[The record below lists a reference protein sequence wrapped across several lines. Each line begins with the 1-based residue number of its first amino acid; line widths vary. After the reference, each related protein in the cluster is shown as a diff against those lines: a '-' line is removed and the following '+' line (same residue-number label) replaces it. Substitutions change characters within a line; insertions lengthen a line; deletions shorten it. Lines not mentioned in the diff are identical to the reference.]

1 MTALSPIDHLKALSH
16 EILEV
21 SWTLYKIMIPT
32 LIVIKVLEELG
43 GIELLSQLL
52 APLMT
57 SLGLAEAM
65 ALVWATSLLTNIY
78 AGMLVFFIHSDG
90 AMTVAQVSVIGGMML
105 IGHALPIEVRVAQQA
120 GVRLGFS
127 LLLRLLGSLAYG
139 YFLYGAYSLT
149 DSLQEPALLVWQ
161 PTLAA
166 QPTLLGWAFAQ
177 LQGLVAIFLV
187 IVVLLAVLRLFKLIG
202 IERLINILL
211 APLLRLFGISRQAT
225 SITLVGLTLGLS
237 FGGGL
242 LIREAASG
250 RIKPM
255 DVFAALTL
263 LGLSHSLIEDTVL
276 ILLMGA
282 DLSAVLSLRLL
293 FTLLVA
299 WPLIYWARGRSA
311 AFQQRYLV
319 HTLGH
324 EPSVAEVRPSG

>member
-1 MTALSPIDHLKALSH
+1 MTALSPIEHLKALPH
-16 EILEV
+16 DILEV

-32 LIVIKVLEELG
+32 LIVIKLLEELG

-52 APLMT
+52 APLMA
-57 SLGLAEAM
+57 SLGLPDVM
-65 ALVWATSLLTNIY
+65 ALVWATCLLTNIY
-78 AGMLVFFIHSDG
+78 AGMLVLFTHADE

-105 IGHALPIEVRVAQQA
+105 IGHSVPIEVRVAQQA

-139 YFLYGAYSLT
+139 YFLHLVYSLT
-149 DSLQEPALLVWQ
+149 DSLQEPVLFVWQ
-161 PTLAA
+161 PSAGPE
-166 QPTLLGWAFAQ
+166 PTLLAWAWEQ
-177 LQGLVAIFLV
+177 LQSLVAIFVV
-187 IVVLLAVLRLFKLIG
+187 IAVLLAVLRLFKLIG
-202 IERLINILL
+202 IERLINFLL

-242 LIREAASG
+242 LIREAGSG

-255 DVFAALTL
+255 DVFAAMLL
-263 LGLSHSLIEDTVL
+263 LGLSHSLIEDTLL
-276 ILLMGA
+276 ILLIGA

-319 HTLGH
+319 HTL
-324 EPSVAEVRPSG
+324 PVA